1 MQRMADYRHGVP
13 AAVRYYCAALRRAF
27 RDAESSMRWFWV
39 ALAVIGIVVSFIT
52 LSPVL
57 LAVALL
63 VTGVSLFCA
72 VFAFAAQRIEANARP
87 DTALLTPEVLAH
99 IREKAKRDQAARAAA
114 TTPKALQREPRPP
127 QKFT

>member
-1 MQRMADYRHGVP
+1 
-13 AAVRYYCAALRRAF
+13 
-27 RDAESSMRWFWV
+27 MRWFWV
-39 ALAVIGIVVSFIT
+39 ALAVLGMVVSFIT
-52 LSPVL
+52 HSPGV

-72 VFAFAAQRIEANARP
+72 VFAFAARRIEAGARS

-99 IREKAKRDQAARAAA
+99 VREKAKRDQAARSAA
-114 TTPKALQREPRPP
+114 TAPKALQREPQPP